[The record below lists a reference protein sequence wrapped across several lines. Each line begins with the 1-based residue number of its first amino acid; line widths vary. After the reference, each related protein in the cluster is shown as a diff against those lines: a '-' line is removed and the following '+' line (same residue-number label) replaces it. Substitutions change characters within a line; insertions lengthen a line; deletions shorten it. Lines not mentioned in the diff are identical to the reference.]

1 MMAFAHALG
10 YTCARLVMNRTA
22 TTLLLACSL
31 LSGGRPGGLEAGS
44 KAFSEGELRKRAV
57 SLAGVRFRPDGR
69 DRRRGLD
76 DVGLAA
82 LLLGE
87 AGFRMPADA
96 EALSRI
102 GSKVPLDELRAF
114 DLLLLRPE
122 LNGQP
127 PGIGVCLGL
136 HDFVYVGRET
146 ARVKLLRFDEA
157 PWKDRATQGRRLGQ
171 AQGESPTRPTR
182 RRIAAPQT
190 VARPAFEDLPA
201 LDLGEVG
208 LAAEQETVAE
218 PDLEAAELRADE
230 VRVVKRGGSQVGIA
244 SYYGLTDGFHGRRT
258 SSGERMDPWALTA
271 AHRTY
276 PFGTLL
282 RVTNLANGRSVVVR
296 VNDRGPFRRGRV
308 IDVSRAAAKR
318 LGFVSRGLTRVRV
331 EVVRRHI

>member
-1 MMAFAHALG
+1 M
-10 YTCARLVMNRTA
+10 
-22 TTLLLACSL
+22 
-31 LSGGRPGGLEAGS
+31 LEAGP

-76 DVGLAA
+76 DAGLAA

-87 AGFRMPADA
+87 AGFRVPADA
-96 EALSRI
+96 EALSRT
-102 GSKVPLDELRAF
+102 GSKVPIDELRAF

-122 LNGQP
+122 MNGRP

-146 ARVKLLRFDEA
+146 GRVKLLRFDEA
-157 PWKDRATQGRRLGQ
+157 PWNDRATQGRRLGE
-171 AQGESPTRPTR
+171 APDPSSVRPAR
-182 RRIAAPQT
+182 RSAAAPEPPPVT
-190 VARPAFEDLPA
+190 RPAFEDLPA

-208 LAAEQETVAE
+208 LAAEQETVGE
-218 PDLEAAELRADE
+218 PDLEAPELRSDE